1 MSLSRLTIKW
11 RRGQLS
17 KLHKSKE
24 LVRSKH
30 IRAGKIILKPS
41 EETGEHIPYRREE
54 VIIILKG
61 NGLIIIEGKKISAST
76 SNISCGG
83 MYLPMPPESALQ
95 EKTGLEITLNLPS
108 VNKPVKVM
116 GEVNRIDGDSQGV
129 AVEFQGLYDDNIL
142 AIERFIRSKLH

>member
-1 MSLSRLTIKW
+1 MSWFL
-11 RRGQLS
+11 
-17 KLHKSKE
+17 E
-24 LVRSKH
+24 
-30 IRAGKIILKPS
+30 KP
-41 EETGEHIPYRREE
+41 EKRNHQRIDIDLP
-54 VIIILKG
+54 VD
-61 NGLIIIEGKKISAST
+61 IIIEGKKISAST

-142 AIERFIRSKLH
+142 AIERFIKSKLH

>member
-1 MSLSRLTIKW
+1 M
-11 RRGQLS
+11 S

-61 NGLIIIEGKKISAST
+61 NGLIIIEGKKKRVKAGDVVFVAQDKKH
-76 SNISCGG
+76 NIINDSRKGLV
-83 MYLPMPPESALQ
+83 YVYVVAVFTHHLSFKERHYNKHHSQ
-95 EKTGLEITLNLPS
+95 EKQSHKHGGN
-108 VNKPVKVM
+108 
-116 GEVNRIDGDSQGV
+116 
-129 AVEFQGLYDDNIL
+129 
-142 AIERFIRSKLH
+142 